1 LIGLFGIHIAEE
13 PIHDEL
19 KNVDLFFEAKYFKLF
34 RESC

>member
-19 KNVDLFFEAKYFKLF
+19 KNGDLFFEAKYFKLF
-34 RESC
+34 RES